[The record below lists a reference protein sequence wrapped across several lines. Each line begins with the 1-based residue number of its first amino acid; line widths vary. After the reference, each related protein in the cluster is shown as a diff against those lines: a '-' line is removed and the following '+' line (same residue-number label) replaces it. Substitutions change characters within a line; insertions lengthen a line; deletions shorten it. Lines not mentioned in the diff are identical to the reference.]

1 MMLNLLSRASVALN
15 RLFLPLCLLFCAA
28 LAYHHYQLIAYPI
41 PLDRNEAGMLS
52 ITATIAAGENP
63 YSLQNQPMSASVY
76 PVLYNMVVAPL
87 SLAFGN
93 TLFLHRTVVGIFIA
107 AACCLLFFVTRRASG
122 SPRYSLAAAALF
134 YAGLLYYSTP
144 IASPNSTGILLF
156 LLSIFVPWY
165 CAFSNRSLLAAL
177 VLGVLAFYGKQYF
190 IASLGYIS
198 LYLFLAVSK
207 KRALL
212 FGVCSLLAFAAS
224 IAVVNYTSPY
234 FLDNTFFSVKYA
246 TGFAASDEALYK
258 QFQGYSQIY
267 LPVLAIVMLL
277 VIVKLWDK
285 SRCDP
290 VAREAEHNRRGFLNI
305 GGMDLPLI
313 NRPLDYIWFCLACSL
328 VVIFTVGDN
337 KGNYLTYLF
346 QFLSPFLLVG
356 TFTGVSKLDKS
367 AWLAQLLV
375 MVAFYNN
382 YTMLSH
388 DFSVD
393 EKGWARLQ
401 QEIASGKVIYGSTLT
416 LVEIVTNGG
425 EVYQNGHT
433 PYTRFAMWKP
443 AYLKRD
449 NPEERA
455 EGVWETYVARICAM
469 IEAQEF
475 DLIILDERTK
485 LPKSL
490 SDPQLNGLAYLKKY
504 YRRREVIPLSL
515 ANRHGGGKLNMQIWE
530 PKQTRSQ

>member
-1 MMLNLLSRASVALN
+1 MMSNLLSRASVILN
-15 RLFLPLCLLFCAA
+15 LLFLPLCLLFCAA
-28 LAYHHYQLIAYPI
+28 LAYHHYQLITYPI

-63 YSLQNQPMSASVY
+63 YSLQNQPTRASVY

-93 TLFLHRTVVGIFIA
+93 TLLLHRAVVGIFIV
-107 AACCLLFFVTRRASG
+107 AACCLLFSVTYRASG
-122 SPRYSLAAAALF
+122 SPRNSLAAAALF

-165 CAFSNRSLLAAL
+165 CAFSNRSLVAAL
-177 VLGVLAFYGKQYF
+177 VFGVLAFYGKQYF

-212 FGVCSLLAFAAS
+212 FGVCSLLVFLAS
-224 IAVVNYTSPY
+224 IAIVNYTSPY

-246 TGFAASDEALYK
+246 TGFAASEEALYK
-258 QFQGYSQIY
+258 QFQDYSQIY
-267 LPVLAIVMLL
+267 LPILAIVLLL
-277 VIVKLWDK
+277 VVVRLQDK
-285 SRCDP
+285 SRR
-290 VAREAEHNRRGFLNI
+290 VKAARADQDKQGLLNL

-313 NRPLDYIWFCLACSL
+313 NRPPDYIWFCLACSI

-346 QFLSPFLLVG
+346 QFLSPFLLAG
-356 TFTGVSKLDKS
+356 TFIGVSKLDK
-367 AWLAQLLV
+367 ARWLAQLLV
-375 MVAFYNN
+375 IFAFYNN

-393 EKGWARLQ
+393 DKGWARLQ

-416 LVEIVTNGG
+416 LVEILKNGG

-443 AYLKRD
+443 AYLKGD
-449 NPEERA
+449 NPDETA
-455 EGVWETYVARICAM
+455 EGVWEAYVAKICAM
-469 IEAQEF
+469 IAAQEF

-490 SDPQLNGLAYLKKY
+490 SDPQLNGVAYLNKY

-530 PKQTRSQ
+530 PKHTRLQ